1 MGSLRLLVLGLAL
14 CASGCVDPRAE
25 DPAWRVL
32 LVTVQGSVEE
42 PGEGPALVDAW
53 ARSQATG
60 TLLEQVWCASGSV
73 RSNGATLMVGGGP
86 WLHGITDDL
95 TDRTALPASLP
106 SRAFAEDAWTGAIVA
121 VPPLARSGGIEEGF
135 ERFDGETV
143 LPAGTVL
150 ERGAP
155 WLEAR
160 GDAAGG
166 WLLWL
171 HLVQPSAEE
180 LDRARDLA
188 RDPRWAEHTLLVV
201 VALDAVT
208 EAPAHRTR
216 AWIERPATLPHVC
229 GDPVLLADLTPLL
242 MEHLGREDAA
252 DRAAWSGS
260 LEGRSPGNALLG
272 LAPHPTPP
280 VLRRLEG
287 PVALWQSWTLE
298 PGGEPLGPED
308 AGEVDAEVRAAL
320 VDALRKDAERMSA
333 VDS

>member
-1 MGSLRLLVLGLAL
+1 MPTPRLLGLGLAL
-14 CASGCVDPRAE
+14 SALGCVDPRTE

-53 ARSQATG
+53 AGARSTG
-60 TLLEQVWCASGSV
+60 TLLDQVWCATGSV
-73 RSNGATLMVGGGP
+73 RANGATLMVGGGP
-86 WLHGITDDL
+86 WLHGITNDL

-150 ERGAP
+150 ERAAP

-171 HLVQPSAEE
+171 HLVEPSVEE
-180 LDRARDLA
+180 LDRAHALA
-188 RDPRWAEHTLLVV
+188 RDPRWAEHTLLAV
-201 VALDAVT
+201 VALDAVA
-208 EAPAHRTR
+208 EGLAHRTR
-216 AWIERPATLPHVC
+216 AWIERPATLPHAC
-229 GDPVLLADLTPLL
+229 EDPVLLADLTPLL

-252 DRAAWSGS
+252 DRAAWCGS
-260 LEGRSPGNALLG
+260 LEGRSLGNALLG
-272 LAPHPTPP
+272 LAPHATPS
-280 VLRRLEG
+280 VLRRIEG
-287 PVALWQSWTLE
+287 PVAYWEGWTME
-298 PGGEPLGPED
+298 PENEPMGPE
-308 AGEVDAEVRAAL
+308 GEVDAEVRAAL